1 MKIITYFL
9 LASTLILQP
18 VLAEKIDTLNN
29 KTVIEDSSRH
39 VENKSKQS
47 QKFKGA
53 KKNILKPS
61 DGIVISE
68 SQSPSYKDSFI
79 IGNNKIKLLIE
90 ENKQFKSQIDELTK
104 ENEKLANL
112 NTESENNGNRKSFID
127 YLFYYILQT
136 LKVLLFLSFILV
148 ALIFLHRKKY
158 ININIPFPTA
168 NKNQPVSV
176 IRNHSQFQKPS
187 QANSNSTT
195 QTIQTQKNNTP
206 SILPPIIVTS
216 QAQSTEP
223 KSFSNIYG
231 NNFKSN
237 SKTKDW
243 YVVGA
248 SSIGKSHIA
257 NNKPCQDNHYC
268 ENWGNGWGFAISC
281 DGAGSAANSHL
292 GSEFIATKVA
302 TKIFK
307 EWIAN
312 NGFIKKSNL
321 PEDEIWSK
329 AGMAIY
335 QQIFAELDKYS
346 KTNQIELSSLAS
358 TIIAIVYSPIGL
370 LISHIGDGRAGFCN
384 EEGDWKSI
392 ITPHKGEE
400 ANQTL
405 FITSTAWLND
415 ANLKVSNVSVPE
427 CRVIRE
433 KPTAFTLMS
442 DGCEAHSFDCSKMD
456 LETNVWHDPNIPS
469 QKFFLPLTE
478 QLKSMHNH
486 KVPFQ
491 EALGEWKKFLEEGT
505 KGLKDEPDDKTLI
518 LGILI

>member
-9 LASTLILQP
+9 LASTLMLQP
-18 VLAEKIDTLNN
+18 VLAEKTDTLNN
-29 KTVIEDSSRH
+29 KTVIEDSSKH

-47 QKFKGA
+47 QKIKGA
-53 KKNILKPS
+53 KKNILKSS
-61 DGIVISE
+61 DGIVLTE
-68 SQSPSYKDSFI
+68 TQNPLYKDSFI
-79 IGNNKIKLLIE
+79 IGNNKIQLLIE
-90 ENKQFKSQIDELTK
+90 ENKQLKHQIEALTL
-104 ENEKLANL
+104 ENENLTNL
-112 NTESENNGNRKSFID
+112 NTESENNVNKKSFID
-127 YLFYYILQT
+127 YLFYYSLQT
-136 LKVLLFLSFILV
+136 LKALLILSFILV
-148 ALIFLHRKKY
+148 ALIILQRKKY
-158 ININIPFPTA
+158 ININIPLPTA
-168 NKNQPVSV
+168 NKKQPVSV
-176 IRNHSQFQKPS
+176 IRNRHQMQKPS
-187 QANSNSTT
+187 QVNSNSSTPA
-195 QTIQTQKNNTP
+195 IQNQSNNTT
-206 SILPPIIVTS
+206 SVTPPIIVS
-216 QAQSTEP
+216 NQAQSIET
-223 KSFSNIYG
+223 KSFSNISG

-248 SSIGKSHIA
+248 SCIGKSHIA

-302 TKIFK
+302 AKIFK
-307 EWIAN
+307 EWISN

-335 QQIFAELDKYS
+335 QQIFTELDKYS
-346 KTNQIELSSLAS
+346 NTNQIELGSLAS

-370 LISHIGDGRAGFCN
+370 LVSHIGDGRAGFCN
-384 EEGDWKSI
+384 EKGDWKSI

-415 ANLKVSNVSVPE
+415 PTLKVSNVSVPE

-456 LETNVWHDPNIPS
+456 LETNVWHDPNVPS
-469 QKFFLPLTE
+469 QKFFAPLAE
-478 QLKSMHNH
+478 QLKSMNNHN
-486 KVPFQ
+486 VPFQ
-491 EALGEWKKFLEEGT
+491 QAIGEWKKFLEEGT
-505 KGLKDEPDDKTLI
+505 NGLKDEPDDKTLI